1 MSNQTESP
9 VGVPRSNGA
18 ETSSLEA
25 QFAKLRSDLAHMT
38 RESKSWVKTWGVYLG
53 ILGALIAVPKGAFEL
68 VTELWHRADTSVA
81 IREVTIYHAP
91 GLSSEIVTVPLVV
104 MNLGNRDDVLF
115 NNGASLTVE
124 GQSVELSGDDFGLF
138 DDGKKVDTSLL
149 IPKDTLRPYAMSVTF
164 NPKTRKLAA
173 TPGLHRLELRFLGV
187 KHQSYSASF
196 CFPLQ
201 SSDVHD
207 LFESNDVR
215 QKTVTKQCPGP
226 N

>member
-9 VGVPRSNGA
+9 AGVPGSNGP
-18 ETSSLEA
+18 ETTSLEA
-25 QFAKLRSDLAHMT
+25 QLAKLRSDLDHLKT
-38 RESKSWVKTWGVYLG
+38 ESKSWVKTWGVYLG
-53 ILGALIAVPKGAFEL
+53 ILGALVAVPKGALDL
-68 VTELWHRADTSVA
+68 VTQLWHRADTSVA

-91 GLSSEIVTVPLVV
+91 ELSSEIVTVPLVL

-124 GQSVELSGDDFGLF
+124 GQSVELSNDDFGLF
-138 DDGKKVDTSLL
+138 DDGKKVDASLL
-149 IPKDTLRPYAMSVTF
+149 IPKDTLRPYAVSITF

-173 TPGLHRLELRFLGV
+173 TPGLHKLELRFLGIN
-187 KHQSYSASF
+187 HQSYSASF

-201 SSDVHD
+201 ASDVHD

-215 QKTVTKQCPGP
+215 QETVTKQCPGGG
-226 N
+226 